1 MLSFAAMDGLLLV
14 DKDAGKTSHDI
25 VAEVRLALDERHA
38 GHTGTLDPAA
48 TGLLVVALGRALK
61 MVPYHEGHDK
71 EYAVTVRLGLKTE
84 TDDAAGRT
92 IEERDATGVTRA
104 AVDAL
109 LPRFTGAIRQK
120 PPAYSAV
127 KVDGERA
134 YRLARRG
141 ELVDLPERDVTI
153 HELRLVGFEP
163 PLMKLVVRSSK
174 GTYIRSLARDL
185 GDALGCG
192 ASVAE
197 LRRTAVGP
205 FRVKRAIRLGEA
217 GEAQL
222 RAAILAADAGL
233 DSLPAVTLDAGEA
246 RRFLQGK
253 LLDQGSPAPIVRV
266 YEGATFLGIGE
277 EKDQRL
283 KARRVY

>member
-1 MLSFAAMDGLLLV
+1 MDGLLLV

-25 VAEVRLALDERHA
+25 VAEVRHALDERHA

-71 EYAVTVRLGLKTE
+71 EYAVTVRLGVRTD
-84 TDDAAGRT
+84 TDDAAGRVLD
-92 IEERDATGVTRA
+92 ERDASGVSRES
-104 AVDAL
+104 VEAL
-109 LPRFTGAIRQK
+109 LPRFTGTIRQR

-127 KVDGERA
+127 KVAGERA

-141 ELVDLPERDVTI
+141 ENVEIPEREVTI
-153 HELRLVGFEP
+153 HGLRVERWDP
-163 PLMKLVVRSSK
+163 PLVSLVLRSSK
-174 GTYIRSLARDL
+174 GTYVRSLARDL
-185 GDALGCG
+185 GEALGCG
-192 ASVAE
+192 GSVAD
-197 LRRTAVGP
+197 LRRLAVGP
-205 FRVKRAIRLGEA
+205 FRVERAVRLDRA
-217 GEAQL
+217 GESEL
-222 RAAILAADAGL
+222 KSAILPPDAGL
-233 DSLPAVTLDAGEA
+233 DAMPAVVLDAGDA
-246 RRFLQGK
+246 RRFTQGK

>member
-1 MLSFAAMDGLLLV
+1 MDGLLLV

-25 VAEVRLALDERHA
+25 VAEVRHAIDERHA

-61 MVPYHEGHDK
+61 VVAYHEGHDK
-71 EYAVTVRLGLKTE
+71 EYAVTVRLGRRTD
-84 TDDAAGRT
+84 TDDADGRVV
-92 IEERDATGVTRA
+92 EELDASGVTREAVEA
-104 AVDAL
+104 A
-109 LPRFTGAIRQK
+109 LPQFTGKIRQR

-127 KVDGERA
+127 KIDGERA
-134 YRLARRG
+134 YRMARRG
-141 ELVDLPERDVTI
+141 ESVELPEREVTI
-153 HELRLVGFEP
+153 SQLRLERFES
-163 PLMKLVVRSSK
+163 PLVSLVLRGSK
-174 GTYIRSLARDL
+174 GTYVRSIARDL
-185 GDALGCG
+185 GAALGCG
-192 ASVAE
+192 GSVAQ

-205 FRVKRAIRLGEA
+205 FRVENAVRLDQA
-217 GEAQL
+217 GEAEL
-222 RAAILAADAGL
+222 KSALLPPDAGL
-233 DSLPAVTLDAGEA
+233 DHLPAVILDAGEA
-246 RRFLQGK
+246 RRFVQGK

>member
-1 MLSFAAMDGLLLV
+1 MDGLLLV
-14 DKDAGKTSHDI
+14 DKDSGKTSHDI

-61 MVPYHEGHDK
+61 VVAYHEGHDK
-71 EYAVTVRLGLKTE
+71 EYAVTVRLGVRTE
-84 TDDAAGRT
+84 TDDSAGRV
-92 IEERDATGVTRA
+92 IEERDASGVTREA
-104 AVDAL
+104 IEAV
-109 LPRFTGAIRQK
+109 LPRFTGTIRQR

-127 KVDGERA
+127 KIDGERA
-134 YRLARRG
+134 YRMARRG
-141 ELVDLPERDVTI
+141 ETVELPEREVTI
-153 HELRLVGFEP
+153 SQLRLERFES
-163 PLMKLVVRSSK
+163 PLVSLVLRGSK
-174 GTYIRSLARDL
+174 GTYVRSIARDL
-185 GDALGCG
+185 GAALGCG
-192 ASVAE
+192 GSVAQ

-205 FRVKRAIRLGEA
+205 FRVENAARLDQA
-217 GEAQL
+217 GEAAL
-222 RAAILAADAGL
+222 KSALLPPDAGL
-233 DSLPAVTLDAGEA
+233 DHLPAVILDAGEA
-246 RRFLQGK
+246 RRFVQGK

>member
-1 MLSFAAMDGLLLV
+1 MDGLLLV

-71 EYAVTVRLGLKTE
+71 EYAVTVRLGRRTE
-84 TDDAAGRT
+84 TDDAAGRVLQ
-92 IEERDATGVTRA
+92 ERDASGVTRE
-104 AVDAL
+104 AVEAL
-109 LPRFTGAIRQK
+109 LPRFTGPIRQR
-120 PPAYSAV
+120 PPAFSAV

-141 ELVDLPERDVTI
+141 EVVELPERDVTI
-153 HELRLVGFEP
+153 HELRLERFEP
-163 PLMKLVVRSSK
+163 PLLKLVLRGSK
-174 GTYIRSLARDL
+174 GTYVRSVARDL

-192 ASVAE
+192 GSVEE
-197 LRRTAVGP
+197 LRRLAVGP
-205 FRVKRAIRLGEA
+205 FRVDRAVRLDRA
-217 GEAQL
+217 GEADV
-222 RAAILAADAGL
+222 RSAILPPDAGL
-233 DSLPAVTLDAGEA
+233 DYLPAVVLDAGEA
-246 RRFLQGK
+246 RRFVQGK
-253 LLDQGSPAPIVRV
+253 LLDQGSPGPIVRV

>member
-1 MLSFAAMDGLLLV
+1 MLSSAAVDGILLV
-14 DKDAGKTSHDI
+14 DKDPGKTSHDI
-25 VAEVRLALDERHA
+25 VAEVRHALDERHA

-71 EYAVTVRLGLKTE
+71 EYAVTVRLGVRTE
-84 TDDAAGRT
+84 TDDAAGRVL
-92 IEERDATGVTRA
+92 EQRDASAISREAVEA
-104 AVDAL
+104 A
-109 LPRFTGAIRQK
+109 LPRFTGPIRQR

-141 ELVDLPERDVTI
+141 EAVELPERDVTI
-153 HELRLVGFEP
+153 HELRIESFEP
-163 PLMKLVVRSSK
+163 PLAKLVLRGSK
-174 GTYIRSLARDL
+174 GTYVRSIARDL

-192 ASVAE
+192 GSVSE
-197 LRRTAVGP
+197 LRRLAVGP
-205 FRVKRAIRLGEA
+205 FRVERAVRLDLA
-217 GEAQL
+217 GEADL
-222 RAAILAADAGL
+222 RKAILPADAGL
-233 DSLPAVTLDAGEA
+233 DHLPAVHLDAGEA
-246 RRFLQGK
+246 HRFIQGK
-253 LLDQGSPAPIVRV
+253 LLDQGSPAPWVRI
-266 YEGATFLGIGE
+266 YEGTTFLGIGE

>member
-1 MLSFAAMDGLLLV
+1 MLSSAPVDGILLV
-14 DKDAGKTSHDI
+14 DKDPGKTSHDI
-25 VAEVRLALDERHA
+25 VAEVRLALDERRA

-71 EYAVTVRLGLKTE
+71 EYAVTVLLGVRTD
-84 TDDAAGRT
+84 TDDAAGR
-92 IEERDATGVTRA
+92 ELERRDASGITRE
-104 AVDAL
+104 AVESAL
-109 LPRFTGAIRQK
+109 ARFRGAIRQR

-141 ELVDLPERDVTI
+141 EAVEIPEREVTI
-153 HELRLVGFEP
+153 HEIRIDGFEP
-163 PLMKLVVRSSK
+163 PRVRLVLRGSK
-174 GTYIRSLARDL
+174 GTYVRSIARDL

-192 ASVAE
+192 GSVAD
-197 LRRTAVGP
+197 LRRVAVGP
-205 FRVKRAIRLGEA
+205 FRVDGAIRLDRA
-217 GEAQL
+217 GEAEL
-222 RAAILAADAGL
+222 RRAILSPDAGL
-233 DSLPAVTLDAGEA
+233 DHLPAVQLDAGEA
-246 RRFLQGK
+246 RRFTQGK
-253 LLDQGSPAPIVRV
+253 LLDQGSPAPLVRI
-266 YEGATFLGIGE
+266 YEGSTFIGIGE

>member
-1 MLSFAAMDGLLLV
+1 M

-25 VAEVRLALDERHA
+25 VAEVRVALDERHA

-71 EYAVTVRLGLKTE
+71 EYAVTVRLGVRTE
-84 TDDAAGRT
+84 TDDLAGRVL
-92 IEERDATGVTRA
+92 EERDASSVTRA
-104 AVDAL
+104 AIEGL
-109 LPRFTGAIRQK
+109 LPRFTGAIRQR

-141 ELVDLPERDVTI
+141 ETVDLPERDVTI
-153 HELRLVGFEP
+153 RELQIEGFEIP
-163 PLMKLVVRSSK
+163 RVKLVLRCSK
-174 GTYIRSLARDL
+174 GTYVRSLARDI
-185 GDALGCG
+185 GAALGCG
-192 ASVAE
+192 GAVAE
-197 LRRTAVGP
+197 LRRLAVGP
-205 FRVKRAIRLGEA
+205 FRVENALQLALVGEV
-217 GEAQL
+217 QL
-222 RAAILAADAGL
+222 RASVLPADAGL
-233 DSLPAVTLDAGEA
+233 DSMPAVILDAGDA
-246 RRFLQGK
+246 RRFTQGK
-253 LLDQGSPAPIVRV
+253 LLDQGSPAPLVRV
-266 YEGATFLGIGE
+266 YEGAKFLGIGE

>member
-109 LPRFTGAIRQK
+109 LPRFTGAIR
-120 PPAYSAV
+120 
-127 KVDGERA
+127 
-134 YRLARRG
+134 
-141 ELVDLPERDVTI
+141 I
-153 HELRLVGFEP
+153 
-163 PLMKLVVRSSK
+163 
-174 GTYIRSLARDL
+174 
-185 GDALGCG
+185 G
-192 ASVAE
+192 AA
-197 LRRTAVGP
+197 
-205 FRVKRAIRLGEA
+205 
-217 GEAQL
+217 
-222 RAAILAADAGL
+222 
-233 DSLPAVTLDAGEA
+233 
-246 RRFLQGK
+246 
-253 LLDQGSPAPIVRV
+253 
-266 YEGATFLGIGE
+266 
-277 EKDQRL
+277 
-283 KARRVY
+283 